1 MYSAK
6 FIMQLN
12 MKILYVDLKYDYG
25 VKSRGI
31 NHIGQDGFLKSFKKL
46 GYETLEFYYDDYLN
60 NISVLQEKIKSFSDE
75 SNPDFIFFS
84 LFTNQ
89 FKIKTLDYLRSKY
102 TTINWFGDDQWRF
115 DDFSS
120 MYAKH
125 FTYCITTDKY
135 SIQKYKNIGQKNV
148 IYSQWAATGV
158 HQPLEFSDYK
168 YDVTFVGGFH
178 PYRKWFIDVLIKN
191 DINVQVFGH
200 GWKNGAVSV
209 EEMNKLFCS
218 SKINLNI
225 SNSIS
230 FDSRYLL
237 SGIKPLINGFRSQK
251 NASQI
256 KARNFEIPFFYG
268 FQLTDYVSS
277 IEDYFNIGKELICYK
292 DVDEATMLIKF
303 YLENKV
309 ERELIKDA
317 GCKRAIQEHG
327 YINRLKNIMDTIQ

>member
-237 SGIKPLINGFRSQK
+237 S
-251 NASQI
+251 
-256 KARNFEIPFFYG
+256 
-268 FQLTDYVSS
+268 
-277 IEDYFNIGKELICYK
+277 
-292 DVDEATMLIKF
+292 
-303 YLENKV
+303 
-309 ERELIKDA
+309 
-317 GCKRAIQEHG
+317 
-327 YINRLKNIMDTIQ
+327 